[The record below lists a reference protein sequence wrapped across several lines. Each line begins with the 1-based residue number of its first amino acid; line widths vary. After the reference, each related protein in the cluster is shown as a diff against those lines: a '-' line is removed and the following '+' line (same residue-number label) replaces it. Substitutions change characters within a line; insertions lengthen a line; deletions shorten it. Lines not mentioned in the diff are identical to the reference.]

1 MGFKDKLKLKLAS
14 KLTEEELSLL
24 PRGFQSLG
32 HIMILKLNQ
41 KLLDKKI
48 LIAETSLV
56 MFPKMK
62 SVYINLGKVSGTFRE
77 PENIQFLLGEDNPI
91 VTHREHG
98 IIYRFDFTKIMF
110 SQGNLNERKYLATL
124 VKENEV
130 VVDMFAG
137 IGYFSLP
144 IGKHSAP
151 KRIYSVE
158 LNPLSYDFL
167 VQNIKL
173 NHLEELITPILGD
186 CKEEVVKLSKSGVK
200 ADRVIMGI
208 FPAPKESIKDALT
221 LVKETG
227 TIFHYEGI
235 VDNKNY
241 MTLYGE
247 FKKIAEDEHFSCE
260 LKEKRY
266 VKSFGPKLYHTVLDI
281 FVSPINQKV

>member
-48 LIAETSLV
+48 LIAETSLE

-62 SVYINLGKVSGTFRE
+62 SVYINLGKVSGPFRE
-77 PENIQFLLGEDNPI
+77 PGEDNPI
-91 VTHREHG
+91 VTHREHN

-130 VVDMFAG
+130 IVDMFAG

-144 IGKHSAP
+144 IGKHSNP

-158 LNPLSYDFL
+158 INPLSYDFL

-173 NHLEELITPILGD
+173 NHLEELISPILGD
-186 CKEEVVKLSKSGVK
+186 CKEEVVKLSSSGVK
-200 ADRVIMGI
+200 ADRVIMGV

-235 VDNKNY
+235 VDNDNFLV
-241 MTLYGE
+241 LYEE
-247 FKKIAEDEHFSCE
+247 FKAIAEDEHFDCE

-266 VKSFGPKLYHTVLDI
+266 VKSFGPRLYHTVLDI
-281 FVSPINQKV
+281 FVSPINQ